1 MKFKRRYLLAICL
14 LSLSLISNVYAEED
28 ELDEK
33 VTEGSVTEQCS
44 VESELEIDETATEV
58 ETVEELSTEVSTE
71 GVAQDT
77 EVATTVEEQITEVE
91 AQTETLYK
99 PVGTSEENEGKVVS
113 ETEIQEKGYNDTA
126 TKEDIISET
135 GNLSE
140 EPPVYTT
147 VVAKDSLVT
156 VAGFHVD
163 PSKYPEA
170 NIDENTKVIYKFLR
184 EELKLNHASA
194 CGVLSNMQLE
204 SNFNP
209 LALGD
214 SGSSYGICQWHLGR
228 FSSLMSFCN
237 NNNFDYNTLE
247 GQLAYLKQELT
258 GDYVKVYNYLLGVEN
273 TPEGAY
279 KAAYYMCVYF
289 ESPDQASARGAQR
302 GNLAQNEFYGKDF
315 EERAKEVAELAKS
328 LVTVLGGEA
337 EAISNVNVREEANS
351 SSNVL
356 LTLQEGDSINVLD
369 TSGGDGWYRVRYQ
382 RDSGES
388 IEGYVKGTYL
398 NLTEL
403 TKTVTMEYVGEVSV
417 VEDISEVFT
426 TSWYSKDYS
435 LNSDTNKEVDLNKEV
450 SAWKTVKLRSDG
462 LLVIK
467 EVYLE

>member
-113 ETEIQEKGYNDTA
+113 ETEIQEKGYNDTV

-147 VVAKDSLVT
+147 VVAEDSLVT

-170 NIDENTKVIYKFLR
+170 NIDENTKIYM
-184 EELKLNHASA
+184 
-194 CGVLSNMQLE
+194 V
-204 SNFNP
+204 
-209 LALGD
+209 
-214 SGSSYGICQWHLGR
+214 
-228 FSSLMSFCN
+228 
-237 NNNFDYNTLE
+237 
-247 GQLAYLKQELT
+247 
-258 GDYVKVYNYLLGVEN
+258 VK
-273 TPEGAY
+273 
-279 KAAYYMCVYF
+279 
-289 ESPDQASARGAQR
+289 
-302 GNLAQNEFYGKDF
+302 
-315 EERAKEVAELAKS
+315 
-328 LVTVLGGEA
+328 
-337 EAISNVNVREEANS
+337 I
-351 SSNVL
+351 
-356 LTLQEGDSINVLD
+356 
-369 TSGGDGWYRVRYQ
+369 
-382 RDSGES
+382 
-388 IEGYVKGTYL
+388 
-398 NLTEL
+398 
-403 TKTVTMEYVGEVSV
+403 
-417 VEDISEVFT
+417 
-426 TSWYSKDYS
+426 
-435 LNSDTNKEVDLNKEV
+435 
-450 SAWKTVKLRSDG
+450 
-462 LLVIK
+462 
-467 EVYLE
+467 